1 MLKRLQKRFVLIN
14 MLYVGVALLL
24 IFAAVVV
31 IGYRSELSRI
41 EGDLSSALQRV
52 EHQRPHKQPEG
63 ELPQEPPLLD
73 NDGFRPQIG
82 AEPLP
87 YVLAFAVSVNE
98 TGEILVESDVGAD
111 MNDALL
117 QSAVKKALTLPEGT
131 TRLPSLGLICCR
143 RNGTRGEIHLAFTSD
158 EYLRER
164 VWDTALMA
172 GVACVL
178 AMLLFYVLS
187 RILARHMVK
196 PIDEAFQSQ
205 RQFVADASH
214 DLRTPLTVILSN
226 MEVLRR
232 HGEETVESQLKW
244 VESTREEADR
254 MRGLAEEMLELAHSE
269 YAEERLELTPL
280 SVSDLVEETLL
291 QFEPL
296 AFEKGV
302 SLVGEIAPRVQL
314 RSHKSSLVRLL
325 HILLDNAVKYSP
337 KGGEVHLALVSEGRG
352 CRLSVQNGGPPIPKE
367 DLPHIFKRF
376 YRADKARGAGGF
388 GLGLSIAENL
398 ATALGGRI
406 EVRSTAEEGTT
417 FTLLLP

>member
-1 MLKRLQKRFVLIN
+1 MLKRLQKRFILIN
-14 MLYVGVALLL
+14 MLYVGVALAL
-24 IFAAVVV
+24 IFTAVVT

-41 EGDLSSALQRV
+41 EGDLEGALQRM
-52 EHQRPHKQPEG
+52 EHQLPHKQPEG
-63 ELPQEPPLLD
+63 ELPGEPPAGEED
-73 NDGFRPQIG
+73 FRPQIG

-87 YVLAFAVSVNE
+87 SVFAFAVSVNE
-98 TGEILVESDVGAD
+98 AGEILVESNVGAD
-111 MNDALL
+111 MSDALL

-131 TRLPSLGLICCR
+131 RRLPALGLICCR
-143 RNGTRGEIHLAFTSD
+143 RNDVRGEIHLAFTSD
-158 EYLRER
+158 EYLEER

-187 RILARHMVK
+187 RLLARSVVK
-196 PIDEAFQSQ
+196 PIDEAFQGQ
-205 RQFVADASH
+205 RRFVADASH

-232 HGEETVESQLKW
+232 HSDETVESQLKW

-254 MRGLAEEMLELAHSE
+254 MRGLAEGMLELAHSE
-269 YAEERLELTPL
+269 QAEEPPELTEL

-296 AFEKGV
+296 AFDKGV
-302 SLVGEIAPRVQL
+302 SLVGEIAPNVRVH
-314 RSHKSSLVRLL
+314 SHADSLVRLL

-337 KGGEVHLALVSEGRG
+337 KGGEVRLTLASEGRG

-398 ATALGGRI
+398 TKMLGGRI
-406 EVRSTAEEGTT
+406 EARSCAEEGTT
-417 FTLLLP
+417 FTVLLP